1 MSKKIAT
8 IVDDSKKLSSFEI
21 GTSLNI
27 YYKDT
32 GSWQLKEEIGYSL
45 DISLALSEIR
55 DYIRTIILKLEDC
68 KIVIG
73 KTVSGLPYNI
83 FDRMGFAIFE
93 VAYISDSLLD
103 EIFSEV
109 QEYKNKKNAP
119 PVNLSTSPI
128 QTEIA
133 GIYFLN
139 LIELQEKHPDI
150 SSKKALKE
158 FIETTPFY
166 KLELLCSH
174 VPPWFDNFLPLKK
187 LNYSLDQIEINK
199 YRVTIYKEDCSSD
212 EVL

>member
-1 MSKKIAT
+1 LSKKIAT